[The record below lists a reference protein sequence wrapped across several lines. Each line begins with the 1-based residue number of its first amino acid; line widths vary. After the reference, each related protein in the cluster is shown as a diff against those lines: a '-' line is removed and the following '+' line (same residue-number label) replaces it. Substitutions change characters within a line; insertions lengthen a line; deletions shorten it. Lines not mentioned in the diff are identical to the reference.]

1 MALKKEIELSNGV
14 ITNYHRIVS
23 INSIINKHTIIEVAM
38 YTLERIR
45 LEEKEE
51 ASEDNP
57 INLSIDT
64 TIVKTDYK
72 DNLGIEEAYEY
83 LKTLKQFEGAEDC

>member
-1 MALKKEIELSNGV
+1 
-14 ITNYHRIVS
+14 
-23 INSIINKHTIIEVAM
+23 M

-45 LEEKEE
+45 LEEKED

-72 DNLGIEEAYEY
+72 DNLSIEEAYEY